1 MALSGS
7 LTTNAY
13 AGVRSL
19 TLTWSA
25 TQNIAGNQSTV
36 NWTLAGSG
44 STANYNPYYYSGP
57 FRVTINGS
65 QVHHSTA
72 RIQLRSGTVVAS
84 GSATIPHNADGTKMF
99 SIRVE
104 GAIYA
109 TSINC
114 TAEQSF
120 TLNQI
125 PRAATLLSA
134 PDFTDEDNPTIQ
146 YSNPVGANIYAY
158 LEVNGT
164 HPAEIRQVHGSS
176 YTFPLTNAERNLL
189 RQATLTSNAT
199 TIRFVLRTDIGTTP
213 YYSWLDRTLTIKNP
227 KPTLN
232 PTVVDGNSATVALTG
247 SNAKLVKYYSDAKV
261 TFGASAVK
269 GATIKSKKVTC
280 GSKSLTADGTI
291 QDVESGRFSFA
302 VTDSRGNT
310 TTKTVN
316 QTMVNYVK
324 LTCDVGSGVPEATGN
339 FTFRVT
345 GNFFNAS
352 FGAVANTLNVKYR
365 YRVAGGSYSEYK
377 DMTVSKF
384 GNSYTAT
391 VNLTGLD
398 YTKTYQFQAQAVDKL
413 ATVTS
418 LEKMVRATPV
428 FDWSETDFN
437 FNVPVTVQGQGLARC
452 GMTATFYQTN
462 GAGLTDLQDK
472 TAVPLRT
479 VREAYGGAELSG
491 GGIKVANDGI
501 YLICG
506 SIHYTG
512 GTNGQWAGVYVQDQQ
527 SFDCGT
533 AYTSMMNGM
542 GTVVTPTTIR
552 KLNSGAVIKL
562 RAEASGGGI
571 DVPND
576 ARSRLT
582 VIQVF

>member
-84 GSATIPHNADGTKMF
+84 GSATIPHNADGTKTF

-176 YTFPLTNAERNLL
+176 YTFQLTNAERNLL
-189 RQATLTSNAT
+189 RQATLTSNTT

-227 KPTLN
+227 RPTLN

-269 GATIKSKKVTC
+269 GATIKSKKVMC
-280 GSKSLTADGTI
+280 GSKSLTADGTM
-291 QDVESGRFSFA
+291 QDVESGTFSFA

-324 LTCDVGSGVPEATGN
+324 LTCDVGSGVPEATGK

-352 FGAVANTLNVKYR
+352 FGAVSNTLNVKYR

-377 DMTVSKF
+377 DMTVSKY

-398 YTKTYQFQAQAVDKL
+398 YTKSYQFQAQAADKL
-413 ATVTS
+413 STVTTG
-418 LEKMVRATPV
+418 EKTVRSTPV

-437 FNVPVTVQGQGLARC
+437 FNVPVTVQGHGLSRC
-452 GMTATFYQTN
+452 GATASMTV
-462 GAGLTDLQDK
+462 GAGVISGEK
-472 TAVPLRT
+472 EIPLGKM
-479 VREAYGGAELSG
+479 VNSYGGAELSS
-491 GGIKVANDGI
+491 GGIKVPNAGM
-501 YLICG
+501 YLISG
-506 SIHYTG
+506 AIHYTG
-512 GTNGQWAGVYVQDQQ
+512 GATNAWCAAGVVV
-527 SFDCGT
+527 GGK
-533 AYTSMMNGM
+533 AYSASYSTLSNGN
-542 GTVVTPTTIR
+542 GTVHSHGLVVPV
-552 KLNSGAVIKL
+552 SAGDVIKL
-562 RAEASGGGI
+562 KAYADGGGI
-571 DVPND
+571 SANRED
-576 ARSRLT
+576 RTMLT
-582 VIQVF
+582 VAQIF

>member
-65 QVHHSTA
+65 QAYYSTA

-84 GSATIPHNADGTKMF
+84 GSTTIPHNADGTKTF

-146 YSNPVGANIYAY
+146 YSNPAGANIYAY
-158 LEVNGT
+158 LEVNGI
-164 HPAEIRQVHGSS
+164 HPAEIRQVYGSS
-176 YTFPLTNAERNLL
+176 YTFQLTNAERNLL
-189 RQATLTSNAT
+189 RQATLTSNTT

-227 KPTLN
+227 KPILN

-247 SNAKLVKYYSDAKV
+247 SYAKLVKYYSDAKI

-291 QDVESGRFSFA
+291 QDVESGTFSLA

-316 QTMVNYVK
+316 QTMVNYIK
-324 LTCDVGSGVPEATGN
+324 LTCDVGSGVPEATGK

-365 YRVAGGSYSEYK
+365 YRAVGGTYSEYK

-452 GMTATFYQTN
+452 GMTATFYQSN

-472 TAVPLRT
+472 TVVPLRT

-506 SIHYTG
+506 SVHYTG
-512 GTNGQWAGVYVQDQQ
+512 GTNGQWAGVYVYDQQ
-527 SFDCGT
+527 SFDCGA
-533 AYTSMMNGM
+533 AYTAVMNGA

-562 RAEASGGGI
+562 RAEAAGGGI

-576 ARSRLT
+576 GRSRLT